1 MLQQVQVILLD
12 FEPNDQSPFILYSSL
27 FIFKLCIFRVF
38 LQQMI
43 NQDKFESVI
52 NPPPQ
57 KKNPRNK
64 TKQKHPL
71 ERISV
76 KCFIRKQLLKYLYSY
91 NQKDSKQGI
100 DTRRR
105 TDLSGL

>member
-52 NPPPQ
+52 
-57 KKNPRNK
+57 KKNQTPPKKTPNNPKQNK
-64 TKQKHPL
+64 TTTPPH
-71 ERISV
+71 EIA
-76 KCFIRKQLLKYLYSY
+76 
-91 NQKDSKQGI
+91 
-100 DTRRR
+100 
-105 TDLSGL
+105 